1 MNHWS
6 IRTKLMAGFAV
17 VLLAANAVCIWSAL
31 QMRQAARTMS
41 DVAENQL
48 PELALATAFEREI
61 LNARIHFIYHVTIQK
76 PGELDAGWQ
85 RFRNAQALMP
95 KMSAQ
100 VESAA
105 ALEELSSP
113 TQQLATDLG
122 KYDEVLRRILAAV
135 ANHENKGPQ
144 FTALIAEW
152 AASGG
157 HLVKT
162 AGELQR
168 LCSDRAMNSSRDHSR
183 SLSAACN
190 WMLAGGTLLGFAGIL
205 MGWWLSRS
213 ISIVLIHSLQEL
225 NQSSNQVNSISGQVA
240 SSSQSLAQ
248 GASQQAA
255 ALEESSASAEQINN
269 MARRNS
275 QHSNSAVELVAK
287 SETKFNQAN
296 QALDH
301 VVAAM
306 DEVSHQSSNISKII
320 RVIDEIAFQ
329 TNILALNASVEAAR
343 AGEAG
348 LGFAVVADEVRNLA
362 QRSAQ
367 AAKDTATLIE
377 GSISKSYDGKTKVDE
392 MAQVMRSITMESVEV
407 RSLVGEV
414 DTGSQEQSR
423 GISEIA
429 KAIMQMQEVT
439 QTNAASA
446 EEGAASALE
455 LSSQSETLAGI
466 VGRLTRLVRGGR

>member
-17 VLLAANAVCIWSAL
+17 VLVAANTICLWSAL
-31 QMRQAARTMS
+31 QMRTAAGTMS

-48 PELALATAFEREI
+48 PELALATAFEREV

-76 PGELDAGWQ
+76 PGALDAGWQ
-85 RFRNAQALMP
+85 RFRNAQALLP
-95 KMSAQ
+95 KLSAQ

-105 ALEELSSP
+105 ALEPLRAP
-113 TQQLATDLG
+113 TRQLATDLG
-122 KYDEVLRRILAAV
+122 KYEEVLQRILAAV

-152 AASGG
+152 ASSGG
-157 HLVKT
+157 RLVKT
-162 AGELQR
+162 AAELQR
-168 LCSDRAMNSSRDHSR
+168 LSSDRATNSSRDHSR
-183 SLSAACN
+183 DLTSALN
-190 WMLAGGTLLGFAGIL
+190 WMLVGVTLLALAGMLI
-205 MGWWLSRS
+205 GWWLSRN
-213 ISIVLIHSLQEL
+213 ISLVLIHSLQEL
-225 NQSSNQVNSISGQVA
+225 SQASQQVSGISGQVA

-255 ALEESSASAEQINN
+255 ALEESSAAAEKIKN
-269 MARRNS
+269 MAQRNS
-275 QHSNSAVELVAK
+275 QQSNSAVELVTR
-287 SETKFNQAN
+287 SETKFNEAN
-296 QALDH
+296 QSLDH
-301 VVAAM
+301 LVAAM
-306 DEVSHQSSNISKII
+306 DEVSQQSSSISKII

-367 AAKDTATLIE
+367 AAKDTANLIE
-377 GSISKSYDGKTKVDE
+377 GSISKSHDSKIRVDE
-392 MAQVMRSITMESVEV
+392 MARVMRSITMESVHV

-423 GISEIA
+423 GICEIA
-429 KAIMQMQEVT
+429 KSIAQMQQVT

-446 EEGAASALE
+446 EEGAAAAQE
-455 LSSQSETLAGI
+455 LSSQSERLTGI
-466 VGRLTRLVRGGR
+466 VGGLTRLVRGDR